1 MWKRKPRCVQCHHH
15 FKKLIDGIC
24 AMCHGLSTPVSP
36 DVGYDETDPDD
47 TALDKAEISS
57 LEDQYR
63 KQQAAQERMLAAGPM
78 HETGRTAHAR
88 AIEIA
93 ERFRRGRSL
102 RATQEAP
109 EQGPKQQA
117 WLPRR
122 PEAPEEEAP
131 RQRELFDDLRWPAD
145 ILQIDVKK
153 LKSILEMKPFH
164 DAENTPRLAAEWKET
179 KIKDFEQYGQH
190 NKLNQD
196 RIEVGLEYCWLHCFL
211 APFDAKPA
219 AEAVKTT
226 QKNVKAVNET
236 LGTAIPYGR
245 AVFGVI
251 GNISGLQVEP
261 AMATE

>member
-1 MWKRKPRCVQCHHH
+1 MV
-15 FKKLIDGIC
+15 
-24 AMCHGLSTPVSP
+24 T
-36 DVGYDETDPDD
+36 
-47 TALDKAEISS
+47 SS
-57 LEDQYR
+57 DRSRLEDQAIYTYR
-63 KQQAAQERMLAAGPM
+63 DEASEPRKKPPNKP
-78 HETGRTAHAR
+78 
-88 AIEIA
+88 A
-93 ERFRRGRSL
+93 EGQTPTNADEL
-102 RATQEAP
+102 Q
-109 EQGPKQQA
+109 
-117 WLPRR
+117 
-122 PEAPEEEAP
+122 
-131 RQRELFDDLRWPAD
+131 ELFDDLRWPAD